1 MIHVP
6 KGTHRFKF
14 IVDDEWK
21 CSDDLPVST
30 DTDGNLV
37 NFLEVEDET
46 GLHQNDGLDAIA
58 EISQGMSSSSLVNLQ
73 RTFQLILCK
82 PPKKQESFLLSVS
95 YQNPHRQAIHVN
107 YQLIFRRRLVLME
120 HPPLPQDGKV
130 LQTRTIKR
138 HCFHLI

>member
-1 MIHVP
+1 MYQCTNIRSFNVISHVDFTTVIHVP

-46 GLHQNDGLDAIA
+46 GLHQKDGLDVVA
-58 EISQGMSSSSLVNLQ
+58 EFSEGLYYFYI
-73 RTFQLILCK
+73 
-82 PPKKQESFLLSVS
+82 
-95 YQNPHRQAIHVN
+95 
-107 YQLIFRRRLVLME
+107 
-120 HPPLPQDGKV
+120 
-130 LQTRTIKR
+130 
-138 HCFHLI
+138 

>member
-1 MIHVP
+1 VIHVP

-46 GLHQNDGLDAIA
+46 GLHQKDGLDVVAEFSEGLYYFYIWGDCLQCSNKAIV
-58 EISQGMSSSSLVNLQ
+58 IIGK
-73 RTFQLILCK
+73 F
-82 PPKKQESFLLSVS
+82 PSVS
-95 YQNPHRQAIHVN
+95 
-107 YQLIFRRRLVLME
+107 QLSE
-120 HPPLPQDGKV
+120 SPPSSYTFEQKAYLEA
-130 LQTRTIKR
+130 
-138 HCFHLI
+138 